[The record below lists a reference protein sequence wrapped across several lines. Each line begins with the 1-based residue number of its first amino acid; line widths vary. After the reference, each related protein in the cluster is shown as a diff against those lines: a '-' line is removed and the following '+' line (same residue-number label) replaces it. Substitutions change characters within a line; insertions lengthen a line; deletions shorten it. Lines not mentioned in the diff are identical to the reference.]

1 MATILVVDDD
11 PDFLEFTRIVLESR
25 GHGVLTATDGE
36 TGLAL
41 ARAARPDLAILDI
54 LISYS
59 LTGLS
64 LLQEMRADPT
74 IASMPVLVV
83 TSIARSKAVESLIP
97 DFQAFAS
104 VILAKPLDPNELLAH
119 VEASLAKRG
128 QGWLSQSQSTTV

>member
-11 PDFLEFTRIVLESR
+11 PDFLEFARIVLESR
-25 GHGVLTATDGE
+25 GHQVLTVTNGE
-36 TGLAL
+36 AGLAL

-64 LLQEMRADPT
+64 LLQEMRAEPT

-128 QGWLSQSQSTTV
+128 RVWPSQNQSTTV

>member
-25 GHGVLTATDGE
+25 GHRVLTANNGE
-36 TGLAL
+36 AGLAL

-64 LLQEMRADPT
+64 LLQEVRADPH
-74 IASMPVLVV
+74 IASIPVLVV
-83 TSIARSKAVESLIP
+83 TSIGKSRAVESLIP
-97 DFQAFAS
+97 DFLAFAS
-104 VILAKPLDPNELLAH
+104 VILFKPLDPNELLAQ
-119 VEASLAKRG
+119 VEASLAKRNIDRAG
-128 QGWLSQSQSTTV
+128 VSRTGC

>member
-25 GHGVLTATDGE
+25 GHRVLTATNGE
-36 TGLAL
+36 AGLAL
-41 ARAARPDLAILDI
+41 AREARPDLAILDI

-83 TSIARSKAVESLIP
+83 TSIAKSKAVESLIP

-119 VEASLAKRG
+119 VEASLATRARHPQPSPG
-128 QGWLSQSQSTTV
+128 DA

>member
-25 GHGVLTATDGE
+25 GHQVLTANNGE
-36 TGLAL
+36 AGLAL
-41 ARAARPDLAILDI
+41 AREARPDLAILDI

-64 LLQEMRADPT
+64 LLQEMRAEPT

-104 VILAKPLDPNELLAH
+104 IILAKPLDPNELLAH
-119 VEASLAKRG
+119 VEASLAKRNTDRAG
-128 QGWLSQSQSTTV
+128 VRRTGC

>member
-25 GHGVLTATDGE
+25 GHQVLTATNGE
-36 TGLAL
+36 AGLAL

-74 IASMPVLVV
+74 ISSMPVLVV

-97 DFQAFAS
+97 DFQAFANGFFS
-104 VILAKPLDPNELLAH
+104 KPVEPRELLAQ
-119 VEASLAKRG
+119 VEASLAARASRPTPSPG
-128 QGWLSQSQSTTV
+128 DA

>member
-25 GHGVLTATDGE
+25 GHGVLTAADGE

-41 ARAARPDLAILDI
+41 ARAARPDLAILDL

-64 LLQEMRADPT
+64 LLQEVRADPT

-119 VEASLAKRG
+119 VEASLATRARYPKPAPG
-128 QGWLSQSQSTTV
+128 EA

>member
-64 LLQEMRADPT
+64 LLQEVRAEPT

-104 VILAKPLDPNELLAH
+104 VILSKPLDPNELLAH
-119 VEASLAKRG
+119 VAASLATRARYPQPAPG
-128 QGWLSQSQSTTV
+128 EA